1 MAPGPTLVG
10 KRILIVEDDF
20 LIGASLSD
28 LLRRHGCLVSGP
40 VFTVKDAVEIMGR
53 ETLDGAVLD
62 YKVQDGM
69 TLAIVE
75 RLRRDGIPFVI
86 VTGYQRDHLPAELRK
101 APYLAKPVLPDV
113 LIEVIAGTWQTP

>member
-1 MAPGPTLVG
+1 MAPGPTLAG

-28 LLRRHGCLVSGP
+28 LLRRHGCHVYGP
-40 VFTVKDAVEIMGR
+40 VFTIRDAIEIMGR
-53 ETLDGAVLD
+53 EALDGALLD
-62 YKVQDGM
+62 YKVQDGL
-69 TLAIVE
+69 TLTIVD

-101 APYLAKPVLPDV
+101 APYLAKPVLPYV
-113 LIEVIAGTWQTP
+113 LIEVISGTWQTP

>member
-1 MAPGPTLVG
+1 MAPGPTLAG

-28 LLRRHGCLVSGP
+28 LLKRHGCLVCGP

-53 ETLDGAVLD
+53 EALDGAVLD
-62 YKVQDGM
+62 YKFQDGP
-69 TLAIVE
+69 TLAVVD

-86 VTGYQRDHLPAELRK
+86 VTGYQREHLPAELRT
-101 APYLAKPVLPDV
+101 APYLAKPVVPDV
-113 LIEVIAGTWQTP
+113 LIEVISGTWLTP

>member
-1 MAPGPTLVG
+1 MAPDRTLAG

-28 LLRRHGCLVSGP
+28 LLKRHGCIVSGP
-40 VFTVKDAVEIMGR
+40 VFTVKDAVEIMDR
-53 ETLDGAVLD
+53 EALDGAVLD
-62 YKVQDGM
+62 YKVQDGL
-69 TLAIVE
+69 TLTIVD

-86 VTGYQRDHLPAELRK
+86 VTGYQREHLPAELRK

-113 LIEVIAGTWQTP
+113 LIEVISGTWRTL